1 MATPPQGNPYA
12 AAPQAGGPHPYAQQ
26 GGYPQAPAVPP
37 QQPTGN
43 PYAANPGGPYGHP
56 GTPYAP
62 APPQTHPGQPYA
74 HPQPLAP
81 ACRFCGGSPAV
92 PVTFRAHR
100 GLLVVMTFRKLDGPM
115 CGTCGVAVHR
125 TLTTETL
132 WQGWWSPF
140 SLFLFTPF
148 TLIHNLVVSRK
159 VKKLQ
164 APAPGQHG
172 RQVDPGVPV
181 HRRPLAY
188 VGLVPVLWLLFM
200 IVSGLTG

>member
-1 MATPPQGNPYA
+1 
-12 AAPQAGGPHPYAQQ
+12 
-26 GGYPQAPAVPP
+26 
-37 QQPTGN
+37 
-43 PYAANPGGPYGHP
+43 
-56 GTPYAP
+56 
-62 APPQTHPGQPYA
+62 
-74 HPQPLAP
+74 
-81 ACRFCGGSPAV
+81 
-92 PVTFRAHR
+92 
-100 GLLVVMTFRKLDGPM
+100 MTFRKLDGPM
-115 CGTCGVAVHR
+115 CGTCGVAVYR
-125 TLTTETL
+125 ALTTETL

-148 TLIHNLVVSRK
+148 TLLHNLVVSRR

-200 IVSGLTG
+200 IVSGLTQNS